1 MDNSTSDGE
10 ASQVPQVRPL
20 DVGKNSI
27 PAACDIEHAQKPVS
41 LEGAEKLKRFQDQLL
56 QKHGGKPLESSVDL
70 LRQAREERE
79 RELASSRKP
88 VTREGIENLMQI
100 RDRIL
105 QEHGGQPFEN
115 SVGSLRQEREE
126 REQELDF

>member
-1 MDNSTSDGE
+1 MDNSTPESE
-10 ASQVPQVRPL
+10 ASQVPQVSPL
-20 DVGKNSI
+20 DAEKNSI
-27 PAACDIEHAQKPVS
+27 PVVRYREHARKPVS
-41 LEGAEKLKRFQDQLL
+41 LEGAEKLKCFQDQLL

-70 LRQAREERE
+70 LREAREERE